1 MIAYKLVLLP
11 TLQEQRQDRK
21 PIWHSGQSVELQ
33 LPGLSRDASD
43 PKKRPFPIDLHFF

>member
-11 TLQEQRQDRK
+11 SLQEQRQDWK

-33 LPGLSRDASD
+33 LPGLSRDAFD
-43 PKKRPFPIDLHFF
+43 PKKDLFP